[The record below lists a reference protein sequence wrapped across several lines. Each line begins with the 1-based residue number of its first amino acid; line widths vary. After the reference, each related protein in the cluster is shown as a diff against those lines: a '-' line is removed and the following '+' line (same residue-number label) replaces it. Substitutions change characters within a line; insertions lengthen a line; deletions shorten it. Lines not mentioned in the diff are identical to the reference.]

1 MKLRE
6 LMDAFVRE
14 AGLGSVGP
22 NDAGAYHLDFDDM
35 TVAFRET
42 EDASRLLIFG
52 AIGELPPEGA
62 EIFCRVMLKA
72 MFLEGA
78 VSGAA
83 FSIDPETERLF
94 LQRQEPLSD
103 LDLAR
108 FKALVES
115 FVNELEKWRGSVDAF
130 RPVSAEIGKEK
141 TREAEA
147 SGEISSNGF
156 LKV

>member
-1 MKLRE
+1 MRLEE
-6 LMDAFVRE
+6 LMDAFAHE
-14 AGLGSVGP
+14 AGLGSIDP
-22 NDAGAYHLDFDDM
+22 NGAGMYHLDFDDM

-42 EDASRLLIFG
+42 EDASRLLVFG

-72 MFLEGA
+72 MFQEGV
-78 VSGAA
+78 VSGAI

-94 LQRQEPLSD
+94 LQRLEPLSN
-103 LDLAR
+103 LDFAG
-108 FKALVES
+108 FKVLVEA
-115 FVNELEKWRGSVDAF
+115 FVNELEKWRGSLDAF
-130 RPVSAEIGKEK
+130 SPAAAEIGEAKA
-141 TREAEA
+141 REAET